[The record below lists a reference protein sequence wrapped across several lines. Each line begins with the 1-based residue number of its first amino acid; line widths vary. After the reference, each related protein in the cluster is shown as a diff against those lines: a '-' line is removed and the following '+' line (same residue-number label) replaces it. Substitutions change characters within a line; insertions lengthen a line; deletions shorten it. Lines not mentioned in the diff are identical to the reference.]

1 ETSTAELSLLLSLSS
16 SILLLPP
23 LLQPSASILHF
34 SRRRRRRRQL
44 AGRRLS
50 LSRLSTKRLRWLK
63 TENTRRSSSPAR

>member
-1 ETSTAELSLLLSLSS
+1 AELSLLLSLSS

-34 SRRRRRRRQL
+34 SRRRRRQL